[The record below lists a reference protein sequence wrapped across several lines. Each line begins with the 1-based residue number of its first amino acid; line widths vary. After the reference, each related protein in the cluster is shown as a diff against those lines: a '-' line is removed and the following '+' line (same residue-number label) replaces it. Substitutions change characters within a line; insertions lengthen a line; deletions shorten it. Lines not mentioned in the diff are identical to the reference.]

1 VSETVVLANG
11 ARVPKSCVDALD
23 HLDKV
28 WPGATF
34 SHARPAIVL
43 AVLKQYLR
51 LVKHN
56 KGAEVSQDNGFIL
69 RKNKAGKF
77 VLQGYWASAEAY
89 PTVEDAPEECV
100 HETLEAAI
108 AKFEELEDCDYP
120 SEYGL
125 TVQLSTK

>member
-1 VSETVVLANG
+1 MSETIVLANG

-23 HLDKV
+23 DLDKL

-51 LVKHN
+51 LVKNN
-56 KGAEVSQDNGFIL
+56 KGAEVSADNGYIL
-69 RKNKAGKF
+69 RKQADGK
-77 VLQGYWASAEAY
+77 LIIHMYSASADAYPLISSPGQVFNTLEEAIEAY
-89 PTVEDAPEECV
+89 
-100 HETLEAAI
+100 
-108 AKFEELEDCDYP
+108 ELGQDDEYW

-125 TVQLSTK
+125 TIRLKE